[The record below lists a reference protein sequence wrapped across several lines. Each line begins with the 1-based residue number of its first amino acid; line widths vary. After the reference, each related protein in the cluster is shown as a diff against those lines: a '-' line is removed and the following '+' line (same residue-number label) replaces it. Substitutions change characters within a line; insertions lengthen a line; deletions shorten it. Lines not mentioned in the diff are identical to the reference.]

1 MSEVRNPAFT
11 PEDDRY
17 HQLSDDPY
25 ETETNWWS
33 FNISER
39 KIGCWIH
46 APYYPNRNAV
56 TWRIF
61 AWDDEGFDPARMAYY
76 RKVEEAAMP
85 DNPDLRDITFP
96 GDKAGPG
103 YSLTMI
109 EPGMKYHLQ
118 YEDASRGFALD
129 FTHTGLHEPHRFP
142 PGRPPFIQT
151 PHFDQLGHV
160 EGWMTLRGERIR
172 IDGIGVRDRTWG
184 PRGGPYAASPKAY
197 ASDLER
203 VKHPGGARWREI
215 ERERGRGRIQ
225 YIFGHRKDG
234 TGFLGFVRLQDGDAQ
249 GWAPMNAGWIRRDG
263 QFGTLDAAKSR
274 MKTWRNPKTGWCTH
288 MELDLT
294 DECGRTMKSEGFAV
308 STMSEAGYG
317 VNQLMRWDI
326 DGGIGWGEDQD
337 VWNATH
343 FVRMLDALKACG

>member
-1 MSEVRNPAFT
+1 MTEKLIFT
-11 PEDDRY
+11 PEDDCY
-17 HQLSDDPY
+17 HQLSDDHY

-33 FNISER
+33 FNIPER

-46 APYYPNRNAV
+46 TPYYQNRKTA

-85 DNPDLRDITFP
+85 DDPDLRDITFP
-96 GDKAGPG
+96 GDKDGPG
-103 YSLTMI
+103 YSLKMI

-118 YEDASRGFALD
+118 YEDEARGFALD
-129 FTHTGLHEPHRFP
+129 FTHTGLHQPHRFP
-142 PGRPPFIQT
+142 PGRPPFMQT
-151 PHFDQLGHV
+151 PHFDQLGHI

-184 PRGGPYAASPKAY
+184 PRGGPYAASPKKY
-197 ASDLER
+197 ANDMER

-215 ERERGRGRIQ
+215 EREKGRGRIQ
-225 YIFGHRKDG
+225 YIFGHRPDG
-234 TGFLGFVRLQDGDAQ
+234 TGFLGFARLQDADAD

-263 QFGTLDAAKSR
+263 EFGTLDASQSR
-274 MKTWRNPKTGWCTH
+274 MRSFRNPKTGWCTH
-288 MELDLT
+288 MQVELV
-294 DECGRTMKSEGFAV
+294 DELGREMVSEGFTV

-337 VWNATH
+337 VWNPTH
-343 FVRMLDALKACG
+343 FVRMLDALKATA

>member
-1 MSEVRNPAFT
+1 MTEKLIFT
-11 PEDDRY
+11 PEDDCY
-17 HQLSDDPY
+17 HQLSDDHY

-33 FNISER
+33 FNIPER

-46 APYYPNRNAV
+46 TPYYQNRKTA

-85 DNPDLRDITFP
+85 DDPDLRDITFP
-96 GDKAGPG
+96 GDKDGPG
-103 YSLTMI
+103 YSLKMI

-118 YEDASRGFALD
+118 YEDAARGFALD
-129 FTHTGLHEPHRFP
+129 FTHTGLHQPHRFP
-142 PGRPPFIQT
+142 PGRPPFMQT
-151 PHFDQLGHV
+151 PHFDQLGHI

-184 PRGGPYAASPKAY
+184 PRGGPYAASPKKY
-197 ASDLER
+197 ANDMER

-215 ERERGRGRIQ
+215 EREKGRGRIQ
-225 YIFGHRKDG
+225 YIFGHRPDG
-234 TGFLGFVRLQDGDAQ
+234 TGFLGFARLQDADAD

-263 QFGTLDAAKSR
+263 EFGTLDASQSR
-274 MKTWRNPKTGWCTH
+274 MRSFRNPKTGWCTH
-288 MELDLT
+288 MQVELV
-294 DECGRTMKSEGFAV
+294 DELGREMVSEGFTV

-337 VWNATH
+337 VWNPTH
-343 FVRMLDALKACG
+343 FVRMLDALKATA